1 MSQGNPSCLRF
12 SLEESVWFQKGQE
25 VSDLITISL
34 DPNITIQ
41 ESDQYVTIQG
51 ALELA
56 GEYRRSDE
64 EVSEEDQE
72 DLAVTK
78 FVQTIEERGE
88 GICEFK
94 HYFPVDIT
102 IPNNRIQSIYDI
114 DVAVESFDYVL
125 PERSCMKLTANLTIT
140 GLYGDQQHV
149 PVQEWEEEAEAETE
163 NETEELEILNRSSEV
178 AEETEEEEIIQ
189 QEWASYQQEEQE
201 QEEEREEERE
211 EEIEEETEEETE
223 EEKEEQTEEQVYA
236 AAEEDI
242 REEDPQEE
250 QSETDEVYIPFEA
263 EARKQPEVE
272 EQTVIKPSAPAAL
285 EVKQEQ
291 PEEEQTPKIA
301 PEISFSSQRNE
312 EEAPPTAQEIYQM
325 TEASESDSPSFEK
338 KPVQAAAQETH
349 EETEESSSS
358 SEQEAKKK
366 KLSKKK
372 SMSLTEFFARKEETE
387 EHVKLKVCIVQN
399 GDTIDAIAERYDIP
413 AQQLL
418 RVNHLE
424 INQDIYEGQVLY
436 IPVAVAH

>member
-25 VSDLITISL
+25 VSDLISISL

-64 EVSEEDQE
+64 EVSEEEQE
-72 DLAVTK
+72 DFAVTK

-149 PVQEWEEEAEAETE
+149 PVQVWEEEIEPETE
-163 NETEELEILNRSSEV
+163 IEPEIEELEPLYRSPE
-178 AEETEEEEIIQ
+178 AGEETEEEEPIL
-189 QEWASYQQEEQE
+189 QEWPSYQQEEQE
-201 QEEEREEERE
+201 QEQEEERE
-211 EEIEEETEEETE
+211 ERASA
-223 EEKEEQTEEQVYA
+223 EQVFA
-236 AAEEDI
+236 GAEEDI
-242 REEDPQEE
+242 REEEQLEE
-250 QSETDEVYIPFEA
+250 QPVTAEVYIPFEA
-263 EARKQPEVE
+263 EARKQPETE
-272 EQTVIKPSAPAAL
+272 EQEVIKSEVPAAL
-285 EVKQEQ
+285 EVTQDQ
-291 PEEEQTPKIA
+291 PQEEQTQKTA
-301 PEISFSSQRNE
+301 PEISFSSQRSE
-312 EEAPPTAQEIYQM
+312 EETPPTAQEIYQM

-338 KPVQAAAQETH
+338 KPVQAAAQQIP

-366 KLSKKK
+366 KISKKK
-372 SMSLTEFFARKEETE
+372 SMSLTEFFARKEESE

-399 GDTIDAIAERYDIP
+399 GDTIDAIAERYDIL

>member
-1 MSQGNPSCLRF
+1 MIKREDLKGGVALSQGNPSCLRF

-25 VSDLITISL
+25 VSELISISL

-56 GEYRRSDE
+56 GEYKRSDAEAAGDE
-64 EVSEEDQE
+64 EVF
-72 DLAVTK
+72 AGAK
-78 FVQTIEERGE
+78 FVQAVEEREE
-88 GICEFK
+88 GTCEFK

-140 GLYGDQQHV
+140 GLYGDQQHI
-149 PVQEWEEEAEAETE
+149 PVQEWQEEVEVEQLEPLQRSTAAVDENEEAVDQ
-163 NETEELEILNRSSEV
+163 EEYSVYQEKEQQ
-178 AEETEEEEIIQ
+178 EEEIT
-189 QEWASYQQEEQE
+189 EPVYDFAVEENREEEHQEEQ
-201 QEEEREEERE
+201 
-211 EEIEEETEEETE
+211 
-223 EEKEEQTEEQVYA
+223 
-236 AAEEDI
+236 AEPE
-242 REEDPQEE
+242 
-250 QSETDEVYIPFEA
+250 EVYVPFEA
-263 EARKQPEVE
+263 EARKQPETEVKQPE
-272 EQTVIKPSAPAAL
+272 APAATEEKL
-285 EVKQEQ
+285 EEKEEQ
-291 PEEEQTPKIA
+291 PAEST
-301 PEISFSSQRNE
+301 PEISFASQRS
-312 EEAPPTAQEIYQM
+312 EEAPPSAQEIYQM
-325 TEASESDSPSFEK
+325 TEALESDSPSYEK
-338 KPVQAAAQETH
+338 KPEEMAVQESP
-349 EETEESSSS
+349 EEVEESSS

-366 KLSKKK
+366 KFSKKK
-372 SMSLTEFFARKEETE
+372 SMSLTEFFARKEEEE

>member
-1 MSQGNPSCLRF
+1 VIKREDLKGGVALSQGNPSCLRF

-25 VSDLITISL
+25 VSELISISL

-56 GEYRRSDE
+56 GEYKRSDAEAAGDE
-64 EVSEEDQE
+64 EVF
-72 DLAVTK
+72 AGAK
-78 FVQTIEERGE
+78 FVQAVEEREE
-88 GICEFK
+88 GTCEFK

-140 GLYGDQQHV
+140 GLYGDQQHI
-149 PVQEWEEEAEAETE
+149 PVQEWQEEVEVEQ
-163 NETEELEILNRSSEV
+163 LEPLQRSTAAV
-178 AEETEEEEIIQ
+178 EETEKEAVNQEECSAY
-189 QEWASYQQEEQE
+189 QEKEHEDENAEPVSDFAVEENRIEEDQEEQAE
-201 QEEEREEERE
+201 PEE
-211 EEIEEETEEETE
+211 
-223 EEKEEQTEEQVYA
+223 VF
-236 AAEEDI
+236 
-242 REEDPQEE
+242 
-250 QSETDEVYIPFEA
+250 VPFEA
-263 EARKQPEVE
+263 EARKQPETEVE
-272 EQTVIKPSAPAAL
+272 QQEAPAATEEIL
-285 EVKQEQ
+285 EKKEEQ
-291 PEEEQTPKIA
+291 PAEST
-301 PEISFSSQRNE
+301 PEISFASQRS
-312 EEAPPTAQEIYQM
+312 EEAPPSAQEIYQM
-325 TEASESDSPSFEK
+325 TEALESDSPSYEK
-338 KPVQAAAQETH
+338 KPEEMAVQESP
-349 EETEESSSS
+349 EEEESSSS

-366 KLSKKK
+366 KFSKKK
-372 SMSLTEFFARKEETE
+372 SMSLTEFFARKEEEE

>member
-25 VSDLITISL
+25 VSDLISISL

-51 ALELA
+51 ALELG
-56 GEYRRSDE
+56 GEYRRSE
-64 EVSEEDQE
+64 EEASEEEQE
-72 DLAVTK
+72 DFAVTK

-102 IPNNRIQSIYDI
+102 IPNNRIESIYDI

-149 PVQEWEEEAEAETE
+149 PVQVWEEETE
-163 NETEELEILNRSSEV
+163 PETEELEPLYRSPEAV
-178 AEETEEEEIIQ
+178 EETEEEEPIL
-189 QEWASYQQEEQE
+189 QEWPSYQQEEQE
-201 QEEEREEERE
+201 LEEEREE
-211 EEIEEETEEETE
+211 
-223 EEKEEQTEEQVYA
+223 QVSAEQVFA
-236 AAEEDI
+236 VAEEDI
-242 REEDPQEE
+242 REEEQQEE
-250 QSETDEVYIPFEA
+250 QLETAEVYIPFEA
-263 EARKQPEVE
+263 EARKQPEAE
-272 EQTVIKPSAPAAL
+272 EQEVIKPAVPAAL
-285 EVKQEQ
+285 EVTQEQ
-291 PEEEQTPKIA
+291 PQEEQTQKTA
-301 PEISFSSQRNE
+301 PEVSFSSQRSE
-312 EEAPPTAQEIYQM
+312 EEKPPTAQEIYQM

-338 KPVQAAAQETH
+338 KPVQAAAQETG
-349 EETEESSSS
+349 EETEESSS

-372 SMSLTEFFARKEETE
+372 SMSLTEFFARKEESE

-413 AQQLL
+413 SQQLL

>member
-25 VSDLITISL
+25 VSELISISL

-56 GEYRRSDE
+56 GEYKRSDAEAAGDE
-64 EVSEEDQE
+64 EVF
-72 DLAVTK
+72 AGAK
-78 FVQTIEERGE
+78 FVQAVEEREE
-88 GICEFK
+88 GTCEFK

-140 GLYGDQQHV
+140 GLYGDQQHI
-149 PVQEWEEEAEAETE
+149 PVQEWQEEVEVEQLEPLQRSTAAVDENEEEAVDQ
-163 NETEELEILNRSSEV
+163 EEYSVYQEKEQQ
-178 AEETEEEEIIQ
+178 EEEIT
-189 QEWASYQQEEQE
+189 EPVYDFAVEENREEEHQEEQ
-201 QEEEREEERE
+201 
-211 EEIEEETEEETE
+211 
-223 EEKEEQTEEQVYA
+223 
-236 AAEEDI
+236 AEPE
-242 REEDPQEE
+242 
-250 QSETDEVYIPFEA
+250 EVYVPFEA
-263 EARKQPEVE
+263 EARKQPETEVKQPE
-272 EQTVIKPSAPAAL
+272 APAATEEKL
-285 EVKQEQ
+285 EEKEEQ
-291 PEEEQTPKIA
+291 PAEST
-301 PEISFSSQRNE
+301 PEISFASQRS
-312 EEAPPTAQEIYQM
+312 EEAPPSAQEIYQM
-325 TEASESDSPSFEK
+325 TEALESDSPSYEK
-338 KPVQAAAQETH
+338 KPKEMAVQESP
-349 EETEESSSS
+349 EEVEESSS

-366 KLSKKK
+366 KFSKKK
-372 SMSLTEFFARKEETE
+372 SMSLTEFFARKEEEE

>member
-1 MSQGNPSCLRF
+1 VIKRKDSKGGVALSQGNPSCLRF

-25 VSDLITISL
+25 VSDLISISL

-64 EVSEEDQE
+64 EASEEEQE
-72 DLAVTK
+72 DFAVTK

-149 PVQEWEEEAEAETE
+149 PVQVWEEETE
-163 NETEELEILNRSSEV
+163 HEIEELEPLYRSPEAV
-178 AEETEEEEIIQ
+178 EETEEDEPIL
-189 QEWASYQQEEQE
+189 QEWPSYQQEEQE
-201 QEEEREEERE
+201 QEEEREE
-211 EEIEEETEEETE
+211 
-223 EEKEEQTEEQVYA
+223 QVSA
-236 AAEEDI
+236 GAEEDI
-242 REEDPQEE
+242 REEAQQEE
-250 QSETDEVYIPFEA
+250 EQQEEELETAEVYIPFEA
-263 EARKQPEVE
+263 EARKQPEAE
-272 EQTVIKPSAPAAL
+272 EQEVIKPAVTAAL
-285 EVKQEQ
+285 EVTQEQ
-291 PEEEQTPKIA
+291 PQGEQTQKTA
-301 PEISFSSQRNE
+301 PEISFSSQRSE
-312 EEAPPTAQEIYQM
+312 EETPPTAQEIYQM

-338 KPVQAAAQETH
+338 KPVQAAAQETAQ
-349 EETEESSSS
+349 ETEESSSS

-372 SMSLTEFFARKEETE
+372 SMSLTEFFARKEESE

-399 GDTIDAIAERYDIP
+399 GDTIDAIADRYEIP

>member
-25 VSDLITISL
+25 VSELISISL

-56 GEYRRSDE
+56 GEYKRSDAETAGDE
-64 EVSEEDQE
+64 EVF
-72 DLAVTK
+72 AGAK
-78 FVQTIEERGE
+78 FVQAVEEREE
-88 GICEFK
+88 GTCEFQ

-140 GLYGDQQHV
+140 GLYGDQQHL
-149 PVQEWEEEAEAETE
+149 PVQEWQEEVEV
-163 NETEELEILNRSSEV
+163 EELEPVHRSTAAV
-178 AEETEEEEIIQ
+178 EETEEE
-189 QEWASYQQEEQE
+189 AVNQEEWPAYQE
-201 QEEEREEERE
+201 KQAEEEEAEPVYDFAEEEHREEEHQE
-211 EEIEEETEEETE
+211 EH
-223 EEKEEQTEEQVYA
+223 
-236 AAEEDI
+236 
-242 REEDPQEE
+242 QEE
-250 QSETDEVYIPFEA
+250 QSEPKEVFVPFEA
-263 EARKQPEVE
+263 EARKQPETDEVQLETLSAIE
-272 EQTVIKPSAPAAL
+272 E
-285 EVKQEQ
+285 KQEKKDEK
-291 PEEEQTPKIA
+291 PAEST
-301 PEISFSSQRNE
+301 PEISFASQRSE
-312 EEAPPTAQEIYQM
+312 EEPPTAQEIYQM
-325 TEASESDSPSFEK
+325 TEALESDSPSYEK
-338 KPVQAAAQETH
+338 KPEEMAVQESP
-349 EETEESSSS
+349 EEEESSS

-366 KLSKKK
+366 KFSKKK
-372 SMSLTEFFARKEETE
+372 SMSLTEFFARKEEEE

-399 GDTIDAIAERYDIP
+399 GDTIDAIAERYEIP

>member
-25 VSDLITISL
+25 VSDLISISL

-64 EVSEEDQE
+64 EASEEEQE
-72 DLAVTK
+72 DFAVTK

-149 PVQEWEEEAEAETE
+149 PVQVWEEETEPET
-163 NETEELEILNRSSEV
+163 ETEELEPLYRSPEAV
-178 AEETEEEEIIQ
+178 EETEEEEPIL
-189 QEWASYQQEEQE
+189 QERPSYQQEEQE
-201 QEEEREEERE
+201 EEREE
-211 EEIEEETEEETE
+211 
-223 EEKEEQTEEQVYA
+223 QVSAEQVFA
-236 AAEEDI
+236 GAEEDI
-242 REEDPQEE
+242 REEEQQEE
-250 QSETDEVYIPFEA
+250 QLETAEVYIPFEA
-263 EARKQPEVE
+263 EARKQPEAE
-272 EQTVIKPSAPAAL
+272 EQEVIKPAVTAAL
-285 EVKQEQ
+285 EVIQEQ
-291 PEEEQTPKIA
+291 PQEEQTQKTA
-301 PEISFSSQRNE
+301 PEISFSSQRSE
-312 EEAPPTAQEIYQM
+312 EETPPTAQEIYQM

-338 KPVQAAAQETH
+338 KPVQAAAQESG

-358 SEQEAKKK
+358 SELEAKKK

-372 SMSLTEFFARKEETE
+372 SMSLTEFFARKEESE

>member
-25 VSDLITISL
+25 VSDLISISL

-56 GEYRRSDE
+56 GEYRRSE
-64 EVSEEDQE
+64 EEASEEEASEEEQE
-72 DLAVTK
+72 DFAVTK
-78 FVQTIEERGE
+78 FVHTIEERGE

-149 PVQEWEEEAEAETE
+149 PVQVWEEEIEP
-163 NETEELEILNRSSEV
+163 ETEELEPLYRSSEAV
-178 AEETEEEEIIQ
+178 EETEEEEPIL
-189 QEWASYQQEEQE
+189 QEWPSYQQEEQE
-201 QEEEREEERE
+201 QEEEREEQAS
-211 EEIEEETEEETE
+211 T
-223 EEKEEQTEEQVYA
+223 EQVFA
-236 AAEEDI
+236 GAEEDI
-242 REEDPQEE
+242 REEEQLEE
-250 QSETDEVYIPFEA
+250 QPETAEVYIPFEA
-263 EARKQPEVE
+263 EARKQPETE
-272 EQTVIKPSAPAAL
+272 EQEVIKPAVPAAL
-285 EVKQEQ
+285 EVTQDQ
-291 PEEEQTPKIA
+291 PQEEQTQKTA
-301 PEISFSSQRNE
+301 PEISFSSQRSE
-312 EEAPPTAQEIYQM
+312 EETPPTAQEIYQM

-338 KPVQAAAQETH
+338 KPVQSAAQETP

-372 SMSLTEFFARKEETE
+372 SMSLTEFFARKEESE

>member
-25 VSDLITISL
+25 VSDLISISL

-64 EVSEEDQE
+64 EASEEEQE

-78 FVQTIEERGE
+78 FVQTVEERGE
-88 GICEFK
+88 GVCEFK

-149 PVQEWEEEAEAETE
+149 PVQEWEEESEA
-163 NETEELEILNRSSEV
+163 ETEELEPLYRSSAV

-189 QEWASYQQEEQE
+189 QEWPSYQQEEQE
-201 QEEEREEERE
+201 QEEEEEEERE
-211 EEIEEETEEETE
+211 E
-223 EEKEEQTEEQVYA
+223 QVYA
-236 AAEEDI
+236 GAEEDI
-242 REEDPQEE
+242 REEEPQEE

-272 EQTVIKPSAPAAL
+272 EQEVIKPSVPAAL
-285 EVKQEQ
+285 EVKQDQ
-291 PEEEQTPKIA
+291 PEEEQTPKTA

-338 KPVQAAAQETH
+338 KPVQAAVQETH

-372 SMSLTEFFARKEETE
+372 SMSLTEFFARKEEAE

>member
-1 MSQGNPSCLRF
+1 MIKREDVKGGVALSQGNPSCLRF

-25 VSDLITISL
+25 VSELISISL

-56 GEYRRSDE
+56 GEYKRSEAEAADGDE
-64 EVSEEDQE
+64 V
-72 DLAVTK
+72 AAGAK
-78 FVQTIEERGE
+78 FVQEVEEREE
-88 GICEFK
+88 GTCEFK

-140 GLYGDQQHV
+140 GLYGEQQHI
-149 PVQEWEEEAEAETE
+149 PVQEWQEEVEVEELEPLQRASAVDEVEEEAVIEK
-163 NETEELEILNRSSEV
+163 
-178 AEETEEEEIIQ
+178 
-189 QEWASYQQEEQE
+189 EWSVYQEED
-201 QEEEREEERE
+201 QEEERTEPVYDSAEEEN
-211 EEIEEETEEETE
+211 
-223 EEKEEQTEEQVYA
+223 QVA
-236 AAEEDI
+236 KQDED
-242 REEDPQEE
+242 
-250 QSETDEVYIPFEA
+250 QSEPEEVFVPFEA
-263 EARKQPEVE
+263 EARKQPVQE
-272 EQTVIKPSAPAAL
+272 EQQVKEPEAPAAL
-285 EVKQEQ
+285 EGKQEKN
-291 PEEEQTPKIA
+291 EEQPAEST
-301 PEISFSSQRNE
+301 PEISFASQRS
-312 EEAPPTAQEIYQM
+312 EEAPPSAQEIYEM
-325 TEASESDSPSFEK
+325 TEASESDSPSYEK
-338 KPVQAAAQETH
+338 KPKEVEA
-349 EETEESSSS
+349 EESPEEEESSSS

-366 KLSKKK
+366 KFSKKK
-372 SMSLTEFFARKEETE
+372 SMSLTEFFARKEEEE

>member
-25 VSDLITISL
+25 VSELISISL

-56 GEYRRSDE
+56 GEYKRSDAEAAGDE
-64 EVSEEDQE
+64 EVF
-72 DLAVTK
+72 AGAK
-78 FVQTIEERGE
+78 FVQAVEEREE
-88 GICEFK
+88 GTCEFK

-140 GLYGDQQHV
+140 GLYGDQQHI
-149 PVQEWEEEAEAETE
+149 PVQEWQEEVEVEQLEPLQRSTAAVDENEEAVDQ
-163 NETEELEILNRSSEV
+163 EEYSVYQEKEQQ
-178 AEETEEEEIIQ
+178 EEEIT
-189 QEWASYQQEEQE
+189 EPVYDFAVEENREEEHQEEQ
-201 QEEEREEERE
+201 
-211 EEIEEETEEETE
+211 
-223 EEKEEQTEEQVYA
+223 
-236 AAEEDI
+236 AEPE
-242 REEDPQEE
+242 
-250 QSETDEVYIPFEA
+250 EVYVPFEA
-263 EARKQPEVE
+263 EARKQPETEVKQPE
-272 EQTVIKPSAPAAL
+272 APAATEEKL
-285 EVKQEQ
+285 EEKEEQ
-291 PEEEQTPKIA
+291 PAEST
-301 PEISFSSQRNE
+301 PEISFASQRS
-312 EEAPPTAQEIYQM
+312 EEAPPSAQEIYQM
-325 TEASESDSPSFEK
+325 TEALESDSPSYEK
-338 KPVQAAAQETH
+338 KPEEMAVQESP
-349 EETEESSSS
+349 EEVEESSS

-366 KLSKKK
+366 KFSKKK
-372 SMSLTEFFARKEETE
+372 SMSLTEFFARKEEEE

>member
-25 VSDLITISL
+25 VSDLISISL

-64 EVSEEDQE
+64 EASEEEQE

-78 FVQTIEERGE
+78 FVQTVEERGE
-88 GICEFK
+88 GVCEFK

-163 NETEELEILNRSSEV
+163 ELEPLYRSTAV

-189 QEWASYQQEEQE
+189 QEWPSYQQEEQE
-201 QEEEREEERE
+201 QEEEEEEEEEEERE
-211 EEIEEETEEETE
+211 E
-223 EEKEEQTEEQVYA
+223 QVYA
-236 AAEEDI
+236 GAEEDK
-242 REEDPQEE
+242 REEEPQEE

-272 EQTVIKPSAPAAL
+272 EQEVIKPSVPAAL
-285 EVKQEQ
+285 EVKQDQ
-291 PEEEQTPKIA
+291 PEEEQTPKTA

-338 KPVQAAAQETH
+338 KPVQAAVQETH

-372 SMSLTEFFARKEETE
+372 SMSLTEFFARKEEAE

>member
-25 VSDLITISL
+25 VSDLISISL

-64 EVSEEDQE
+64 EASEEEQE
-72 DLAVTK
+72 DFAVTK

-149 PVQEWEEEAEAETE
+149 PVQVWEEETE
-163 NETEELEILNRSSEV
+163 PETEELEPLYRSPEAV
-178 AEETEEEEIIQ
+178 EEIDETDEEEPIL
-189 QEWASYQQEEQE
+189 QEWPSYQQEEQE
-201 QEEEREEERE
+201 QEEEREE
-211 EEIEEETEEETE
+211 
-223 EEKEEQTEEQVYA
+223 QVSA
-236 AAEEDI
+236 GAEEDI
-242 REEDPQEE
+242 REEEQQEE
-250 QSETDEVYIPFEA
+250 QLETAEVYIPFEA
-263 EARKQPEVE
+263 EARKQPEAE
-272 EQTVIKPSAPAAL
+272 EQEVIKPAVPAAL
-285 EVKQEQ
+285 EVIQEQ
-291 PEEEQTPKIA
+291 PQEEQSQKAA

-312 EEAPPTAQEIYQM
+312 EETPPTAQEIYQM

-338 KPVQAAAQETH
+338 KPVQTAAQETE

-372 SMSLTEFFARKEETE
+372 SMSLTEFFARKEESE

-399 GDTIDAIAERYDIP
+399 GDTIDAIAERYEIP

>member
-25 VSDLITISL
+25 VSDLISISL

-64 EVSEEDQE
+64 EASEEEQE

-78 FVQTIEERGE
+78 FVQTVEERGE
-88 GICEFK
+88 GVCEFK

-149 PVQEWEEEAEAETE
+149 PVQEWEEEAET
-163 NETEELEILNRSSEV
+163 ETEELEPLYRSSAA
-178 AEETEEEEIIQ
+178 AEEIEEEEIIQ
-189 QEWASYQQEEQE
+189 QEWPSYQLEEQE
-201 QEEEREEERE
+201 QEEEEEEEEERE
-211 EEIEEETEEETE
+211 E
-223 EEKEEQTEEQVYA
+223 KVYA
-236 AAEEDI
+236 GNEEDI
-242 REEDPQEE
+242 QEEEPQEE
-250 QSETDEVYIPFEA
+250 QPETDEVYIPFEA
-263 EARKQPEVE
+263 EARKQPEVV
-272 EQTVIKPSAPAAL
+272 EQEVIKTSVPAAL

-291 PEEEQTPKIA
+291 PEEEQTPKTA

-338 KPVQAAAQETH
+338 KPVQAAAQAAH

>member
-25 VSDLITISL
+25 VSDLISISL

-51 ALELA
+51 ALELT
-56 GEYRRSDE
+56 GEYRRSE
-64 EVSEEDQE
+64 EEASEEEQE
-72 DLAVTK
+72 DFAVTK

-149 PVQEWEEEAEAETE
+149 PVQVWEEEIEP
-163 NETEELEILNRSSEV
+163 ETEELEPLYRSPEAV
-178 AEETEEEEIIQ
+178 EETEEEEPIL
-189 QEWASYQQEEQE
+189 QEWPSYQQEEQE
-201 QEEEREEERE
+201 QEEEREEQAS
-211 EEIEEETEEETE
+211 T
-223 EEKEEQTEEQVYA
+223 EQVFA
-236 AAEEDI
+236 GAEEDI
-242 REEDPQEE
+242 REEEQLEE
-250 QSETDEVYIPFEA
+250 QPETAEVYIPFEA
-263 EARKQPEVE
+263 EARKQPETA
-272 EQTVIKPSAPAAL
+272 EQEVIKPAVPAAL
-285 EVKQEQ
+285 EVTQDQ
-291 PEEEQTPKIA
+291 PQEEQTQKTA
-301 PEISFSSQRNE
+301 PEISFSSQRSE
-312 EEAPPTAQEIYQM
+312 EETPPTAQEIYQM

-338 KPVQAAAQETH
+338 KPVQAAAQETP

-366 KLSKKK
+366 KISKKK
-372 SMSLTEFFARKEETE
+372 SMSLTEFFARKEESE

>member
-1 MSQGNPSCLRF
+1 MVS
-12 SLEESVWFQKGQE
+12 KGQE
-25 VSDLITISL
+25 VSDLISISL

-56 GEYRRSDE
+56 GEYRRSE
-64 EVSEEDQE
+64 EEASKEEQE

-78 FVQTIEERGE
+78 FVQTVEERGE
-88 GICEFK
+88 GVCEFK

-114 DVAVESFDYVL
+114 DVSVESFDYVL

-149 PVQEWEEEAEAETE
+149 PVQEWEDEAEAETKAE
-163 NETEELEILNRSSEV
+163 TETEELEPLYRSSAV

-189 QEWASYQQEEQE
+189 QEWPSYQQEEQE
-201 QEEEREEERE
+201 EEEEREE
-211 EEIEEETEEETE
+211 
-223 EEKEEQTEEQVYA
+223 QVSA
-236 AAEEDI
+236 GAEEDI
-242 REEDPQEE
+242 REEGPQVEH
-250 QSETDEVYIPFEA
+250 SETDEVYIPFEA

-272 EQTVIKPSAPAAL
+272 EQEVIKPSVPAAL

-291 PEEEQTPKIA
+291 PEEEQTPKTA

-338 KPVQAAAQETH
+338 KPVQAAAQVTH

-399 GDTIDAIAERYDIP
+399 GDTIDAIAERYEIP

>member
-25 VSDLITISL
+25 VSDLISISL

-64 EVSEEDQE
+64 EASGEEQE
-72 DLAVTK
+72 DFAATK

-102 IPNNRIQSIYDI
+102 IPNNRIQSLDDI

-149 PVQEWEEEAEAETE
+149 PVQVWEEEAETET
-163 NETEELEILNRSSEV
+163 ETEELEPLYRSPEAV
-178 AEETEEEEIIQ
+178 EETEEEEPIL
-189 QEWASYQQEEQE
+189 QEWPSFQQEEQKLE
-201 QEEEREEERE
+201 VEREEQVAARTAED
-211 EEIEEETEEETE
+211 IWD
-223 EEKEEQTEEQVYA
+223 EEQ
-236 AAEEDI
+236 
-242 REEDPQEE
+242 QEE
-250 QSETDEVYIPFEA
+250 QLETAEVYTPFEA
-263 EARKQPEVE
+263 EARKQPEKE
-272 EQTVIKPSAPAAL
+272 EQEVIKPAIPAAL
-285 EVKQEQ
+285 EVTQEQ
-291 PEEEQTPKIA
+291 PQEEQTQKTA
-301 PEISFSSQRNE
+301 PEISFSSQRSE
-312 EEAPPTAQEIYQM
+312 EETPPTAQEIYQM

-338 KPVQAAAQETH
+338 KPVQAAAQET
-349 EETEESSSS
+349 EESSSS
-358 SEQEAKKK
+358 PEQEQEAKKK

-372 SMSLTEFFARKEETE
+372 SMSLTEFFARREESE

-399 GDTIDAIAERYDIP
+399 GDTIDVIAERYDIP

>member
-25 VSDLITISL
+25 VSDLISISL

-56 GEYRRSDE
+56 GEYRRSE
-64 EVSEEDQE
+64 EEAPEEEQE
-72 DLAVTK
+72 DFTVTK

-88 GICEFK
+88 GIFEFK

-149 PVQEWEEEAEAETE
+149 PVQVWEEEPEMEDLEPLYRSPEA
-163 NETEELEILNRSSEV
+163 V
-178 AEETEEEEIIQ
+178 EETEEEEPIL
-189 QEWASYQQEEQE
+189 QEWPSYQQEEQE
-201 QEEEREEERE
+201 QEEEREEQEEERE
-211 EEIEEETEEETE
+211 EQVSTEQVIVDAEENIREEEQL
-223 EEKEEQTEEQVYA
+223 EEQTETA
-236 AAEEDI
+236 
-242 REEDPQEE
+242 
-250 QSETDEVYIPFEA
+250 EVYIPFEA
-263 EARKQPEVE
+263 EARKQPEAD
-272 EQTVIKPSAPAAL
+272 EQEVIKPAVPAAL
-285 EVKQEQ
+285 EVTQEQ
-291 PEEEQTPKIA
+291 QQEEQTQKTA
-301 PEISFSSQRNE
+301 PEVSFSSQRSE
-312 EEAPPTAQEIYQM
+312 EEKPPTAQEIFQM
-325 TEASESDSPSFEK
+325 TEAPESDSPSFEK
-338 KPVQAAAQETH
+338 KPVKAAAQETG
-349 EETEESSSS
+349 EETEESSS

-372 SMSLTEFFARKEETE
+372 SMSLTEFFARKEESE

-413 AQQLL
+413 SQQLL

>member
-25 VSDLITISL
+25 VSDLISISL

-64 EVSEEDQE
+64 EASEEEQE
-72 DLAVTK
+72 DFAVTK

-149 PVQEWEEEAEAETE
+149 PVQVWEEETE
-163 NETEELEILNRSSEV
+163 PETEELEPLYRSPEAV
-178 AEETEEEEIIQ
+178 EETEEEELIL
-189 QEWASYQQEEQE
+189 QEWPSYQQEEQE
-201 QEEEREEERE
+201 QEEEREEQA
-211 EEIEEETEEETE
+211 TA
-223 EEKEEQTEEQVYA
+223 EQVFA
-236 AAEEDI
+236 GAEEDI
-242 REEDPQEE
+242 REEGQPEE
-250 QSETDEVYIPFEA
+250 HLETAEVYIPFEA
-263 EARKQPEVE
+263 EARKQPETE
-272 EQTVIKPSAPAAL
+272 EQEVIKPAVPAAL
-285 EVKQEQ
+285 EVTQEQ
-291 PEEEQTPKIA
+291 PQEEQKQKTA
-301 PEISFSSQRNE
+301 PEVSFSSQRSE
-312 EEAPPTAQEIYQM
+312 EEKPPTAQEIYQM
-325 TEASESDSPSFEK
+325 TETSESDSPSFEK
-338 KPVQAAAQETH
+338 KPVQAAAPETG

-372 SMSLTEFFARKEETE
+372 SMSLTEFFARKEESE

-413 AQQLL
+413 SQQLL

>member
-25 VSDLITISL
+25 VSDLISISL

-56 GEYRRSDE
+56 GEYRRSE
-64 EVSEEDQE
+64 EEASEEEQE
-72 DLAVTK
+72 DFAVTK

-102 IPNNRIQSIYDI
+102 IPNNRIQNIYDI

-149 PVQEWEEEAEAETE
+149 PVQVWEEEPEPETE
-163 NETEELEILNRSSEV
+163 DLEPLYRSPEAV
-178 AEETEEEEIIQ
+178 EETEEEEPIL
-189 QEWASYQQEEQE
+189 QEWPSYQQEEQE
-201 QEEEREEERE
+201 QEEEREE
-211 EEIEEETEEETE
+211 
-223 EEKEEQTEEQVYA
+223 QVSAEQVFA
-236 AAEEDI
+236 VAEEDI
-242 REEDPQEE
+242 REEEQLEE
-250 QSETDEVYIPFEA
+250 HLETAEVYIPFEA
-263 EARKQPEVE
+263 EARKQPEAE
-272 EQTVIKPSAPAAL
+272 EQEVIKPAVPAAL
-285 EVKQEQ
+285 EVTQEQ
-291 PEEEQTPKIA
+291 PQEEQTQKTA
-301 PEISFSSQRNE
+301 PEVSFSSQRSE
-312 EEAPPTAQEIYQM
+312 EEKPPTAQEIYQM

-338 KPVQAAAQETH
+338 KPVQAAAQETG
-349 EETEESSSS
+349 EETEESSS

-372 SMSLTEFFARKEETE
+372 SMSLTEFFARKEESE
-387 EHVKLKVCIVQN
+387 EQVKLKVCIVQN

-413 AQQLL
+413 SQQLL

>member
-25 VSDLITISL
+25 VSDLISISL

-64 EVSEEDQE
+64 EASEEEQE

-78 FVQTIEERGE
+78 FVQTVEERGE
-88 GICEFK
+88 GVCEFK

-149 PVQEWEEEAEAETE
+149 PVQEWEEESEA
-163 NETEELEILNRSSEV
+163 ETEELEPLYRSSAV

-189 QEWASYQQEEQE
+189 QEWPSYQQEEQE
-201 QEEEREEERE
+201 QEEEEEEERE
-211 EEIEEETEEETE
+211 E
-223 EEKEEQTEEQVYA
+223 QVYA
-236 AAEEDI
+236 GAEEDI
-242 REEDPQEE
+242 REEEPQEE

-272 EQTVIKPSAPAAL
+272 EQEVIKPSVPAAL
-285 EVKQEQ
+285 EVKQDQ
-291 PEEEQTPKIA
+291 PEEEQTPKTA

-338 KPVQAAAQETH
+338 KPVQAAVQETH

-372 SMSLTEFFARKEETE
+372 SMSLTEFFARKEEAE

-424 INQDIYEGQVLY
+424 INQDISEGQVLY

>member
-25 VSDLITISL
+25 VSDLISISL

-64 EVSEEDQE
+64 ETTDEEQE
-72 DLAVTK
+72 DFSVTK

-149 PVQEWEEEAEAETE
+149 PVQVWEEETEPET
-163 NETEELEILNRSSEV
+163 ETEELEPLYRSPEAV
-178 AEETEEEEIIQ
+178 EETEEEEPIL
-189 QEWASYQQEEQE
+189 QEWPSYKQEEQD
-201 QEEEREEERE
+201 QEEEREE
-211 EEIEEETEEETE
+211 
-223 EEKEEQTEEQVYA
+223 QVSAEQVFA
-236 AAEEDI
+236 GAEENI
-242 REEDPQEE
+242 RDEKQQEE
-250 QSETDEVYIPFEA
+250 QPETVEVYIPFEA
-263 EARKQPEVE
+263 EARKRPETE
-272 EQTVIKPSAPAAL
+272 DQEVIKPAVPTAL
-285 EVKQEQ
+285 EVTQEQ
-291 PEEEQTPKIA
+291 RQEEQTPKTA
-301 PEISFSSQRNE
+301 PEISFSSQRSE
-312 EEAPPTAQEIYQM
+312 EEAPPSAQEIYQM

-338 KPVQAAAQETH
+338 KPVQAAAQQTP

-372 SMSLTEFFARKEETE
+372 SMSLTEFFARKEESE

-399 GDTIDAIAERYDIP
+399 GDTIDGIAERYEIP

>member
-64 EVSEEDQE
+64 EASEEDQE
-72 DLAVTK
+72 GLAVTK
-78 FVQTIEERGE
+78 FVQTVEERGE
-88 GICEFK
+88 GVCEFK

-140 GLYGDQQHV
+140 GLYGDQQHI

-163 NETEELEILNRSSEV
+163 TEELEVQYRSSEV
-178 AEETEEEEIIQ
+178 AEETVEEEIIQ
-189 QEWASYQQEEQE
+189 QEWPSYQQEEQDL
-201 QEEEREEERE
+201 EEEDEREEERE
-211 EEIEEETEEETE
+211 E
-223 EEKEEQTEEQVYA
+223 QVYSS
-236 AAEEDI
+236 AEEDI

-250 QSETDEVYIPFEA
+250 QSETDEVFIPFEA

-272 EQTVIKPSAPAAL
+272 EQAVIRPSVPAAL
-285 EVKQEQ
+285 ELKQEQ
-291 PEEEQTPKIA
+291 PEEEEQTPKTA

>member
-25 VSDLITISL
+25 VSDLISISL

-64 EVSEEDQE
+64 EASEEEQE
-72 DLAVTK
+72 DFAVTK

-149 PVQEWEEEAEAETE
+149 PVQVWEEEIEPETE
-163 NETEELEILNRSSEV
+163 IEPEIEELEPLYRSPEAV
-178 AEETEEEEIIQ
+178 EETEEEEPIL
-189 QEWASYQQEEQE
+189 QEWPSYQQEEQE
-201 QEEEREEERE
+201 QEEEREERASA
-211 EEIEEETEEETE
+211 
-223 EEKEEQTEEQVYA
+223 EQVFA
-236 AAEEDI
+236 GAEEDI
-242 REEDPQEE
+242 REEEQLEE
-250 QSETDEVYIPFEA
+250 QPETAEVYIPFEA
-263 EARKQPEVE
+263 EARKQPETE
-272 EQTVIKPSAPAAL
+272 EQEVIKPAVPAAL
-285 EVKQEQ
+285 EVTQDQ
-291 PEEEQTPKIA
+291 PQEEQTQKTA
-301 PEISFSSQRNE
+301 PEISFSSQRSE
-312 EEAPPTAQEIYQM
+312 EETPPTAQEIYQM

-338 KPVQAAAQETH
+338 KPVQAAAQQTP

-366 KLSKKK
+366 KITKKK
-372 SMSLTEFFARKEETE
+372 SMSLTEFFARKEESE

>member
-25 VSDLITISL
+25 VSDLISISL

-64 EVSEEDQE
+64 EASEEEQE

-78 FVQTIEERGE
+78 FVQTVEERGE
-88 GICEFK
+88 GVCEFK

-149 PVQEWEEEAEAETE
+149 PVQEWEEEAET
-163 NETEELEILNRSSEV
+163 ETEELEPLYRSSAA
-178 AEETEEEEIIQ
+178 AEEIEEEEIIQ
-189 QEWASYQQEEQE
+189 QEWPSYQLEEQE
-201 QEEEREEERE
+201 QEEEEEEEEERE
-211 EEIEEETEEETE
+211 E
-223 EEKEEQTEEQVYA
+223 KVYA
-236 AAEEDI
+236 GNEEDI
-242 REEDPQEE
+242 QEEEPQEE
-250 QSETDEVYIPFEA
+250 QPETDEVYIPFEA
-263 EARKQPEVE
+263 EARKQPEVV
-272 EQTVIKPSAPAAL
+272 EQEVIKPSVPAAL

-291 PEEEQTPKIA
+291 PEEEQTPKTA

-338 KPVQAAAQETH
+338 KPVQAAAQAAH